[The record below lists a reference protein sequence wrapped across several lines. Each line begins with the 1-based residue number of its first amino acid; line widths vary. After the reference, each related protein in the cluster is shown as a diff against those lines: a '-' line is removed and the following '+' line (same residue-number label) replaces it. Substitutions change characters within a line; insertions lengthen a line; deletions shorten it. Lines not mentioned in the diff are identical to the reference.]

1 MIYVL
6 LEQEQ
11 NVINSVE
18 DEFIQKFKKS
28 SVRRFGNEKVA
39 AASLVEFKTPPLFDS
54 CWLIICGNRMIS
66 NLAQLIP
73 DKNVVLIKITKKGDL
88 TKTIESL
95 GSWEYEVIDNYKV
108 ESSVVIEWVMKQ
120 LGINEKLAKY
130 LYNRVQGNLKG
141 VVEGTRKL
149 ALLPKVTQ
157 TSIRETVREYNG
169 VSVYSIVKYMLGI
182 EERVQ
187 YEQIMQMLYDFRY
200 ATNWLTTSILR
211 ELKLYCFIYDAMDAG
226 ELTLLNYHEFLRNCS
241 DSVVRNL
248 QPYRVKKLIESHAWV
263 STELVYFLRFRIE
276 ALHGNVLPE
285 IVKLIKVGGNN
296 VYSL

>member
-28 SVRRFGNEKVA
+28 SIRRFGNEKVA

-73 DKNVVLIKITKKGDL
+73 DRNVILIKITKKGDL

-169 VSVYSIVKYMLGI
+169 VSVYSIVKYMLGV

-200 ATNWLTTSILR
+200 ATNWLVTSILR

-241 DSVVRNL
+241 DNTVRSL

-296 VYSL
+296 VYSM

>member
-28 SVRRFGNEKVA
+28 SVRRFGNERVA

-73 DKNVVLIKITKKGDL
+73 DKNVILIKITKKGDL
-88 TKTIESL
+88 AKTIESL

-169 VSVYSIVKYMLGI
+169 VSVYSIVKYMLGV

-200 ATNWLTTSILR
+200 ATNWLITSILR

-241 DSVVRNL
+241 DSTVRGL

-296 VYSL
+296 VYSM